1 MDNIGRYEIISELG
15 RGGMASVYQATDPRF
30 ERKVAIK
37 VLPKAFL
44 HDPQFR
50 IRFEREAKM
59 IAALE
64 HSAIVPV
71 YDFGEQDD
79 QPYIV
84 MRLMSGGSL
93 ADKLKDDKLS
103 IEEAAQI
110 VRRVASALSAAH
122 QRGIVHRDLKPGNIL
137 FDQYNNAF
145 LSDFGIARIS
155 ESSAALTGSNILG
168 TPAYMS
174 PEQVQGDRDIDGR
187 SDIYALG
194 VIFYQMLVGN
204 TPYQATTPVK
214 VMMMHLLEPVPNLIS
229 ALPDVTPA
237 VEAWFEKAL
246 AKDPNDRFATAK
258 EMSLALDA
266 AIQDDDPLPDT
277 LVTKPDVVALDQ
289 TIATGTPT
297 FTVTPSAGSAPAST
311 SFTAAKQVAQQV
323 EQPPR
328 SRFLPFAIGG
338 LVIFSVAAIGL
349 IAVVLLGFRGS
360 GPFAMLAPVS
370 PTPDVL
376 LVSNSPTDTNELVP
390 TTDTTIPLIVNTAT
404 QQLPSET
411 PEPVV
416 VILEATET
424 QTATEAPPT
433 ITLEPTSTPTLDAL
447 VMGGADK
454 IAFVDQ
460 DEIWVMSV
468 DGSDLKQLT
477 VDGAEKIRLRWTPD
491 GSAVT
496 YISGKCVWAVDYQDG
511 APEPIAC
518 FESAKYVD
526 DFSISSDG
534 TRVAIS
540 LNLELFVVPYDRAR
554 LAQINSRSELIEMSE
569 CEVLA
574 PLTTNTGASVAVTQV
589 KWSKDDTQ
597 MAIKVLAPEGGIQV
611 DLIRFAD
618 ISNCQNTDLLDE
630 FPATRFDIEG
640 YRKTPYIQNFGY
652 DGIYLF
658 AMNSYERNDGYG
670 HLYLYNTNV
679 YRAESKV
686 NPINGTC
693 CYRDPGFSPDGSYL
707 IFAYQPFEIGAKTQ
721 LYLALVA
728 SLGTGGNFEP
738 IPLPDT
744 FFSDPKVKPQP
755 AFRPIPSQ

>member
-1 MDNIGRYEIISELG
+1 MENIGRYEIISELG
-15 RGGMASVYQATDPRF
+15 RGGMATVYQANDPRF
-30 ERKVAIK
+30 ERNVAIK
-37 VLPKAFL
+37 VLPNAFL

-50 IRFEREAKM
+50 KRFEREAKM

-110 VRRVASALSAAH
+110 VNRVASALSAAH

-145 LSDFGIARIS
+145 LSDFGIAHVS

-246 AKDPNDRFATAK
+246 AKDPNERFATAK

-266 AIQDDDPLPDT
+266 AIRDDKALPDT
-277 LVTKPDVVALDQ
+277 QVTKQAVVGLDQ
-289 TIATGTPT
+289 TIVTGAPT
-297 FTVTPSAGSAPAST
+297 FSATPSGGTAPVST
-311 SFTAAKQVAQQV
+311 SFTALQRAAQQV
-323 EQPPR
+323 DEPAR

-338 LVIFSVAAIGL
+338 LLIFSVVAIGL
-349 IAVVLLGFRGS
+349 IAVVLLGFSGS
-360 GPFAMLAPVS
+360 GPLAMLAPAS

-376 LVSNSPTDTNELVP
+376 LINNSPTEIKAP
-390 TTDTTIPLIVNTAT
+390 TDTTLPEQTNTAT
-404 QQLPSET
+404 LPLPTET

-416 VILEATET
+416 LISEATET
-424 QTATEAPPT
+424 QAATDVPPT
-433 ITLEPTSTPTLDAL
+433 NTSEPTFTPTLDAL
-447 VMGGADK
+447 VLGGADK
-454 IAFVDQ
+454 IAFIDQ
-460 DEIWVMSV
+460 DEIWVMNV
-468 DGSDLKQLT
+468 DGSELKQLT
-477 VDGAEKIRLRWTPD
+477 FDGAEKFRLGWTPD

-496 YISGKCVWAVDYQDG
+496 YISGKCIWAVDYPDG
-511 APEPIAC
+511 ALDPIFC
-518 FESAKYVD
+518 FETAKYVD

-534 TRVAIS
+534 TQVGIS
-540 LNLELFVVPYDRAR
+540 LNLELFVVPFDRAR
-554 LAQINSRSELIEMSE
+554 LAQIHTRSELIEMSE

-589 KWSKDDTQ
+589 KWSNDDTK

-611 DLIRFAD
+611 DLIRFTD
-618 ISNCQNTDLLDE
+618 ISSCQYTDLLDE
-630 FPATRFDIEG
+630 FPASRFDIDG
-640 YRKTPYIQNFGY
+640 YSKTPYIQNFGY

-658 AMNSYERNDGYG
+658 AMNSYARNDGYG
-670 HLYLYNTNV
+670 NLYLYNTHE
-679 YRAESKV
+679 YRAESKI

-693 CYRDPGFSPDGSYL
+693 CYRDSAFSPDGRYL
-707 IFAYQPFEIGAKTQ
+707 IFAYQPFEAGAKTQ
-721 LYLALVA
+721 LYLAQVA
-728 SLGTGGNFEP
+728 SLATGGKIEP
-738 IPLPDT
+738 IPLPET

-755 AFRPIPSQ
+755 VFRPVPSQ